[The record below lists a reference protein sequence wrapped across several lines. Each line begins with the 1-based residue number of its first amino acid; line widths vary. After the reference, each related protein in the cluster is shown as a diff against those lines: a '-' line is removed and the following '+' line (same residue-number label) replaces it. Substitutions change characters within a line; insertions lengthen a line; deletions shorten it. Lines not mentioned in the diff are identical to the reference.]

1 MRYTAD
7 GNILLAGQSAP
18 APGFDSR
25 LRMLLVNQ
33 NGDSLNTLMYAYPNG
48 FLRANGAFEDRLLA
62 LRGGGFTM
70 LAELDTVG
78 ATYSMVL
85 KVNRRLQPQ
94 WQFTYRARPLF
105 GFPRRMF
112 FAGACELQDSSVL
125 VLTSNLQGS
134 PNNNPYYLLRL
145 NGTTGQLLNTY
156 QFISTIC
163 SQFQANKLL
172 PDGDSAVYVLGTCLG
187 KTYAAHISL
196 RGLPTVVTAASNPVA
211 PAATHVA
218 LDAIY
223 PNPAD
228 EFATLSY
235 RCPAGLMGP
244 GTLRIRDV
252 LGREAYRAAVAAS
265 AAGTVRLPTAGLAQ
279 GLYVCELSWPS
290 QPPATRKLLVQH

>member
-1 MRYTAD
+1 M
-7 GNILLAGQSAP
+7 
-18 APGFDSR
+18 R
-25 LRMLLVNQ
+25 LRLLLVNQ
-33 NGDSLNTLMYAYPNG
+33 NGDSLNTLLYGHPNS
-48 FLRANGAFEDRLLA
+48 FLRANAAFEDRQLA
-62 LRGGGFTM
+62 LQGGGFAL

-78 ATYSMVL
+78 ATYSVVL

-94 WQFTYRARPLF
+94 WQYTYRAQPLF
-105 GFPRRMF
+105 GFPRSMF
-112 FAGACELQDSSVL
+112 LAGACELQDSSVL
-125 VLTSNLQGS
+125 VLTSNLRGS

-145 NGTTGQLLNTY
+145 SGTTGQLLNTY

-196 RGLPTVVTAASNPVA
+196 HGLPAVVTTVGSPVA
-211 PAATHVA
+211 PATAHVA
-218 LDAIY
+218 LDALY

-228 EFATLSY
+228 ESATLSY
-235 RCPAGLMGP
+235 RCPPGLTGP

-252 LGREAYRAAVAAS
+252 LGREAYRLAVASS

-279 GLYVCELSWPS
+279 GIYVCELSWPS
-290 QPPATRKLLVQH
+290 QPPAMRKLLVRH